1 MLFQWEVGQHT
12 TAHVVATFLKPK
24 EVDAPENTFARE
36 LFQGTVD
43 EVPKLDPML
52 RQHASNWSLERMAA
66 VDRNV
71 IRLALFEML
80 HHTETSPSV
89 IINEALDIARRFSG
103 EKSAHFVNG
112 VLDAIRK
119 TIPARGVEA
128 NSDPHVSLAKK
139 SPSKKRHDRP
149 QKSRKK

>member
-1 MLFQWEVGQHT
+1 MLFQWEVGKHT
-12 TAHVVATFLKPK
+12 PAHVVATFLKPK
-24 EVDAPENTFARE
+24 EADAPENTFARN

-43 EVPKLDPML
+43 QISALDPML
-52 RQHASNWSLERMAA
+52 RQHASHWRLERMAA

-80 HHTETSPSV
+80 HHPQTAHAV

-103 EKSAHFVNG
+103 EESAQFVNG

-119 TIPARGVEA
+119 AIPAQGEEA
-128 NSDPHVSLAKK
+128 NSK
-139 SPSKKRHDRP
+139 SHGPAIKPSKKRSHR
-149 QKSRKK
+149 SKKKR